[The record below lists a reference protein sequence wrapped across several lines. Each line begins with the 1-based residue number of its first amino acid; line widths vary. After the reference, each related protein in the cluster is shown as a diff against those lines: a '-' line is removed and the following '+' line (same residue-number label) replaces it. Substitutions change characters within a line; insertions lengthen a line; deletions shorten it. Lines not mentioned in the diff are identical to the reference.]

1 MSSNGYIEHSP
12 KLLSS
17 GQILFRAPGNE
28 VRRER
33 TGIHAKVGIFLEVD
47 GNQTLLEVH
56 TFNVG
61 RMEERVKL
69 ANAAHSALDG
79 ISADEYPRAQMRHDL
94 SIYCSRLWDNSLTS
108 LLPGPVKG
116 NALGEPLV
124 FPLRPY
130 ILSGGG
136 TILFAPPGRGKS
148 YTAML
153 MAVAV
158 DAGNSHLFDV
168 DQSKVL
174 FVNLERP
181 PNTVSRRLG
190 CVNTAL
196 GEDPERELTIMN
208 ARGKSLKDIED
219 VVARAVKEQGIEVVF
234 LDSLSRAGHGDL
246 TENRPVN
253 QIMDTL
259 NAVCPTWFAI
269 AHTPR
274 ADESH
279 VYGSIYFDAAADIVI
294 QMLSDQQ
301 DDHLGIG
308 LKVVKGNDLGKQP
321 VLALRYDF
329 DEDGL
334 VSANKASLRDFTG
347 LKTQTMSPAD
357 EMFEYLRHE
366 AGRADAEELARV
378 IGKSRNYVSQILNS
392 DSRFM
397 RLSKDGRKLLWSAK
411 GDREG

>member
-28 VRRER
+28 VRREH
-33 TGIHAKVGIFLEVD
+33 TGVHAKVGIFLEVD

-56 TFNVG
+56 TFNIG
-61 RMEERVKL
+61 RMEERIKL

-208 ARGKSLKDIED
+208 ARGKSLRDIED
-219 VVARAVKEQGIEVVF
+219 VVKRAVEEQGIEVVF
-234 LDSLSRAGHGDL
+234 VDSLSRAGHGDL

-253 QIMDTL
+253 QICLLYTS
-259 NAVCPTWFAI
+259 PS
-269 AHTPR
+269 PR
-274 ADESH
+274 D
-279 VYGSIYFDAAADIVI
+279 
-294 QMLSDQQ
+294 
-301 DDHLGIG
+301 
-308 LKVVKGNDLGKQP
+308 
-321 VLALRYDF
+321 
-329 DEDGL
+329 
-334 VSANKASLRDFTG
+334 
-347 LKTQTMSPAD
+347 
-357 EMFEYLRHE
+357 
-366 AGRADAEELARV
+366 
-378 IGKSRNYVSQILNS
+378 
-392 DSRFM
+392 
-397 RLSKDGRKLLWSAK
+397 
-411 GDREG
+411 